1 MDLARRSGV
10 LLILWMVCLSGAVAQ
25 HQPILLWPGGAPGS
39 EGKTAL
45 EADEIT
51 PDGEHSLSS
60 IHHPSITPFLPAKGT
75 ANGAAIIIA
84 PGGGHYKLSI
94 DSEGYN
100 VARWF
105 SAHGVA
111 AFVLKYRLARE
122 KGSTYTVEGDELA
135 DIQRALRTVRNRSAE
150 WGIDPDRIGVMGF
163 SAGGELALL
172 ASTRSDG
179 GLTAAKDAI
188 DREPSKP
195 AFQVL
200 MYPGGLPTTATFT
213 KETPPTFLLC
223 GEDDRP
229 NISQAVPELYLAL
242 RRAGASAEIHIFS
255 GVGHGF
261 GLRFSNRGSV
271 SEWPSFV
278 LAWMDTKGF
287 LKQKQKITD
296 AALPKQ

>member
-1 MDLARRSGV
+1 MDLARRSIFFLV
-10 LLILWMVCLSGAVAQ
+10 FWLVCLSGAVAQ
-25 HQPILLWPGGAPGS
+25 HQPILLWPDGAPGS
-39 EGKTAL
+39 EGKIAP
-45 EADEIT
+45 EADEVT

-60 IHHPSITPFLPAKGT
+60 IHHPSITPYLPAKGIG
-75 ANGAAIIIA
+75 NGAAVIIA

-111 AFVLKYRLARE
+111 AFVLKYRLALE

-135 DIQRALRTVRNRSAE
+135 DIQRALRTVRSRSSE
-150 WGIDPDRIGVMGF
+150 WGIDRDRIGVMGF

-179 GLTAAKDAI
+179 GLARAKDAI
-188 DREPSKP
+188 DRETSKP

-229 NISQAVPELYLAL
+229 NISQGVPELYLAL
-242 RRAGASAEIHIFS
+242 RRAGASAEMHIFS

-261 GLRFSNRGSV
+261 GLRFSNRGSM
-271 SEWPSFV
+271 SEWPLLV
-278 LAWMDTKGF
+278 LTWMDTKGF
-287 LKQKQKITD
+287 LKQKQGIAD
-296 AALPKQ
+296 VSVAKQ